1 MGSSTV
7 KKMNM
12 NVDNKGIYNS
22 VRQNI
27 KNFS

>member
-12 NVDNKGIYNS
+12 NVDNKSIYNS